1 MISPDEL
8 IKFQD
13 GLTIATFN
21 ESETLNSKI
30 VKSKPNLE
38 SPPEPTSQIGLL
50 KVQPTSSKAN
60 QFPVPPI
67 NRVIPDSTE
76 IVLSDSDSDIQEQ
89 TTTSTANHFQ
99 ISPKERTTAVTD
111 EIVLSDSDSDSENQ
125 ELIRMCSRK
134 PTRPTMFFPKSKRD
148 ELKARI
154 LDFSSCSN
162 TKNNQ

>member
-1 MISPDEL
+1 MVRGDLEVSDSDDESDPVVNIMAQHLNSQLLGHHIRNVETTDSVRIHTCDQATNTEPLIVISPDEL

-21 ESETLNSKI
+21 ESLKIFVETLNSKI
-30 VKSKPNLE
+30 VMSKPNLE

-67 NRVIPDSTE
+67 KRVIPDSTE

-89 TTTSTANHFQ
+89 PTTSTANH
-99 ISPKERTTAVTD
+99 
-111 EIVLSDSDSDSENQ
+111 L
-125 ELIRMCSRK
+125 
-134 PTRPTMFFPKSKRD
+134 
-148 ELKARI
+148 
-154 LDFSSCSN
+154 
-162 TKNNQ
+162 